1 MKHID
6 FEFNGKT
13 YALSFTAEALF
24 TIYDKFGYTAD
35 ILGTTHVLEPTLE
48 GWKNCCWLAALMA
61 SQGELQ
67 RRHRGE
73 SPQQMLTLEELRTGF
88 MAADSVLL
96 RQAVRDALEQGFHR
110 DIPKPDEDEE
120 VNLVLLEREE
130 AEKKPGRRP
139 YANLFPGCGG
149 CSASPQHQ
157 RSPDAHPRYVLGLD
171 GGADAQRGGTQ
182 WRLDKLQQKLSLA
195 AKRNL
200 TPP

>member
-88 MAADSVLL
+88 RSSGTRWSRASTGIFRSRM
-96 RQAVRDALEQGFHR
+96 
-110 DIPKPDEDEE
+110 KT
-120 VNLVLLEREE
+120 
-130 AEKKPGRRP
+130 RR
-139 YANLFPGCGG
+139 
-149 CSASPQHQ
+149 
-157 RSPDAHPRYVLGLD
+157 
-171 GGADAQRGGTQ
+171 
-182 WRLDKLQQKLSLA
+182 
-195 AKRNL
+195 
-200 TPP
+200 